1 MISFNFYNGEILISS
16 SYGYKDRIREL
27 SYRNWDPNLKVWKTT
42 VNNLDEVLE
51 KFPEA
56 SLGDGLVEY
65 INHRKKTTELSRA
78 LFSFGKVELGD
89 FGKGKE
95 LLPFQKAGLEFIDL
109 TFGRAIIADDM
120 GLGKT
125 IQALAYLQTYPDI
138 RPTIV
143 VCPAS
148 VKFNWRNEIN
158 QWLTT
163 TENLVV
169 IDKGKPDISKASIV
183 IINYDILGKWLPNLK
198 AINPEVIIF
207 DESHMLKN
215 SKAARTK
222 AAKDLSSEIDHVIAL
237 TGTPILNKPV
247 ELFAQLNI
255 VNPKAYPT
263 NTFFSYAKKYC
274 DGHQNN
280 FGWDFNGSSNLEEL
294 SDELKGFMIRRT
306 KEQVLPELPPKRRT
320 MVLLPMSNRKA
331 YDLAFAEFKAWRA
344 AEEKPY
350 ERDVLEWLETLKKHC
365 TTGKLTAA
373 KEWVK
378 DFLET
383 ENKLVLFGTHQMT
396 IDFFMKE
403 FKECAVKIDGSTS
416 QKERERAVYRF
427 QNEEKIK
434 LFVGNI
440 KAAGVGIT
448 LTAASNVAFMEL
460 DWTPALHDQAED
472 RCNRIGQKTAVNS
485 YYLLAEHTL
494 DANILGMLE
503 NKKNIIAEVM
513 ADDKILN
520 FELI

>member
-1 MISFNFYNGEILISS
+1 MISLNFYNGEILISS
-16 SYGYKDRIREL
+16 SYDYKDRIREL

-56 SLGDGLVEY
+56 SLSDGLVEY

-138 RPTIV
+138 RPAII

-183 IINYDILGKWLPNLK
+183 IINYDILGKWLPDLK

-222 AAKDLSSEIDHVIAL
+222 AAKNLSSEIDHVLAL

-255 VNPKAYPT
+255 VNPKAYPA

-306 KEQVLPELPPKRRT
+306 KEQVLSELPPKRRT

-494 DANILGMLE
+494 DANILRMLE
-503 NKKNIIAEVM
+503 NKKNIIEEVM